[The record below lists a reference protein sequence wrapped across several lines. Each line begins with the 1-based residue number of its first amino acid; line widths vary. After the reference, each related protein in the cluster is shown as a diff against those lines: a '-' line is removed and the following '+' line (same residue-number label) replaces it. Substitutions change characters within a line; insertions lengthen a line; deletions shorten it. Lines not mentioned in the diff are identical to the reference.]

1 MQERDFNA
9 PDAVVYLGVGKNM
22 VSSIRY
28 WLKVCKIYDE
38 SGMSQLGNYFFNAQ
52 TGKDPYL
59 EDLATLYLLHFNLVF
74 SGQDSIYKIFFCD
87 FQRERTRFSK
97 EQLMTHIKYRLADE
111 DLKNIFNENTVKKDI
126 DVLFHNYALPRK
138 PQSNEDFSS
147 LFIDLDLLRITED
160 GKEYYLNTEGKRKVP
175 MEIFLYALVKLKN
188 RDKDNTLSYD
198 DICTQWYQSISYPI
212 LDQRLDTLRDEQE
225 DKLVDDLIYMFC
237 ECEKYSDI
245 SRRMKD
251 SDNSDAYSF
260 DMVTNQGTN
269 IRTQTYILP
278 EKDKK
283 KSSELEDKINRIL
296 SGNNN
301 VDVCTLL
308 SILNKKINK

>member
-1 MQERDFNA
+1 MAKYCFSGHESFACKSLWLKKGYDFVVQERDFNA

-38 SGMSQLGNYFFNAQ
+38 SGMSQLGNYLFNDQ

-74 SGQDSIYKIFFCD
+74 SGQASIYKIFFCD

-160 GKEYYLNTEGKRKVP
+160 GKEYYFNTEGKRKVP
-175 MEIFLYALVKLKN
+175 KEIFLYALVELKN
-188 RDKDNTLSYD
+188 RDKDNTLPYD
-198 DICTQWYQSISYPI
+198 DIRHYIGMP
-212 LDQRLDTLRDEQE
+212 
-225 DKLVDDLIYMFC
+225 FC
-237 ECEKYSDI
+237 MNDSEIIEMLKNLSRHYSDSI
-245 SRRMKD
+245 
-251 SDNSDAYSF
+251 AYSDESGIRQLQF
-260 DMVTNQGTN
+260 TKDISTEQILNDYYGTN
-269 IRTQTYILP
+269 I
-278 EKDKK
+278 
-283 KSSELEDKINRIL
+283 
-296 SGNNN
+296 
-301 VDVCTLL
+301 
-308 SILNKKINK
+308 

>member
-1 MQERDFNA
+1 MAKYCFSGHESFACKSLWLKKGYDFVMQERDFNA

-38 SGMSQLGNYFFNAQ
+38 SGMSQLGNYLFNDQ

-74 SGQDSIYKIFFCD
+74 SGQASIYKIFFCD

-160 GKEYYLNTEGKRKVP
+160 GKEYYFNTEGKRKVP
-175 MEIFLYALVKLKN
+175 KEIFLYALVELKN
-188 RDKDNTLSYD
+188 RDKDNTLPYD
-198 DICTQWYQSISYPI
+198 DIRHYIGMP
-212 LDQRLDTLRDEQE
+212 
-225 DKLVDDLIYMFC
+225 FC
-237 ECEKYSDI
+237 MNDSEIIEMLKNLSRHYSDSI
-245 SRRMKD
+245 
-251 SDNSDAYSF
+251 AYSDESGIRQLQF
-260 DMVTNQGTN
+260 TKDISTEQILNDYYGTN
-269 IRTQTYILP
+269 I
-278 EKDKK
+278 
-283 KSSELEDKINRIL
+283 
-296 SGNNN
+296 
-301 VDVCTLL
+301 
-308 SILNKKINK
+308 